1 VARGAGGGAGRLA
14 APTRDYRSSGVMTF
28 DLRSDDRLPSGRDME
43 ARRNA
48 ALTTARGIIRAS
60 RYAPVSNLPD
70 REVVELILFSD
81 GGSPCFLTVVR
92 RVF

>member
-1 VARGAGGGAGRLA
+1 
-14 APTRDYRSSGVMTF
+14 
-28 DLRSDDRLPSGRDME
+28 ME

-60 RYAPVSNLPD
+60 RFAPVSNLPD

>member
-1 VARGAGGGAGRLA
+1 
-14 APTRDYRSSGVMTF
+14 MTAYH
-28 DLRSDDRLPSGRDME
+28 PGRDME